1 MELILGQS
9 GAPRA
14 QGLYDPALEHDAC
27 GFGFVVDIAG
37 RPSHRTVR
45 DALTVLVN
53 LEHRG
58 ATGSETNT
66 GDGAG
71 LTIQIPHRFLADVAA
86 KSGVRLRGKGGYG
99 VGMVFL
105 PQDRVGRVECFR
117 LFEQVVAD
125 EGLRF
130 LGWRD
135 VPTDNSSLGTSA
147 KAAQPLIRQVFIDRP
162 ERLVEDLA
170 FERKL
175 YVVRRLVEKAISRS
189 AIPSRGDFYI
199 PSLSCRTIVYKGMLN
214 ASQLQVFY
222 PDLADERV
230 ESAIAMVHSRFST
243 NTFPSW
249 PRAHPYRY
257 ISHNGEIN
265 TLRGNVNWMRARQAL
280 FSSGLFGDE
289 LTKALPVIDAEGSDS
304 AILDNVL
311 ELLYLSGRSLAHAL
325 MMMVPEP
332 WQHHESMAPEKRAF
346 YEFHSCLMEPWDG
359 PASIAFTDGIRVGA
373 TLDRNGLRPARYYV
387 TSDGRVIMASEAG
400 VLDIP
405 ADEIVAKGR
414 LQPGRMFLVDTAEQR
429 IVSDEDLKRRITGEH
444 PYTEWVRD
452 WLVKLTELPPPP
464 RVIEPDHETVLRRQ
478 EVFGYTAEDVR
489 LVLNSMATTG
499 TDPVGA
505 MGNDQALAVLSER
518 PQLLYSYF
526 KQLFAQVTNP
536 PIDAIREEIITATE
550 MAIGPEG
557 NLLEPNPRSAHQ
569 LEMPSPVL
577 SNEELEKIRALS
589 TGDASGKPEG
599 HGFRTITLPIL
610 FRVAD
615 GGAGLRKAIEQV
627 RERASEAINEGHNII
642 ILSDRGHNETEA
654 PIPALLAVSA
664 VHHHLVRAGTRTQ
677 VGLVLESGEPR
688 EVHHFA
694 LLIGY
699 GASAVNPYLA
709 FETVHDQVRL
719 GTLSGPA
726 ELAERKYRK
735 AIAKGIVKV
744 ISKMGISTVQSYH
757 GAQIF
762 EALGLS
768 QDFVDEYFTSTPTRI
783 GGIGIDVVAREVE
796 MRQDRAYPPKRP
808 IYHKQLG
815 VGGNI
820 QWRFDGERHLFNPL
834 SIAQLQHATRS
845 GDYAA
850 FKEYSKLIDD
860 QSEGL
865 CTLRGLMEFK
875 PNHRHPLSI
884 DEVEPVESIVKR
896 FKTGAMSYGSISR
909 ETHEALAIAMN
920 RLGAKSNTGE
930 GGEDPARFE
939 MLPNGDSLKSA
950 IKQVA
955 SGRFGVTSEYLVS
968 AREIQIKMA
977 QGAKPGE
984 GGQLPGHKVYP
995 WIAKVRHSTPGV
1007 GLISPPPHHDIY
1019 SIEDLAELIHDL
1031 KNANPDAR
1039 ISVKLVSEVG
1049 VGTIAAGVAKAHA
1062 DVILISGHDGGT
1074 GASPLSSIKH
1084 AGLPWELGI
1093 AETNQTLLLNDLRSR
1108 VAIEVDGQMKT
1119 GRDVVIGALLG
1130 AEEFGFSTAPLV
1142 TLGCVMMRV
1151 CDKNTCPVGVA
1162 TQDPELRKRF
1172 SGDPQYV
1179 VNFMTFVAREVREYM
1194 AQLGFRTFD
1203 EMVGHSERIEMRRAI
1218 DHWKAHSLDFS
1229 RILFQPRIPKT
1240 TLRTC
1245 QIGQEHN
1252 LERSLDSTTLIPLC
1266 MPALEDS
1273 LPVHAEMPIRN
1284 VNRVVGTS
1292 LGSEVTRRYGAA
1304 GLPED
1309 TIDLHFRGSAGQSFG
1324 AFIPNGLTLT
1334 LEGDANDYLGK
1345 GLSGG
1350 KIVLYP
1356 DRESKFVAEDNIVTG
1371 NVALYGATSGE
1382 AYIRGIAGERFAVR
1396 NSGASAVVEGVGDHG
1411 CEYMTGGRVV
1421 VIGKT
1426 GRNFAAGMSG
1436 GVAYVLDESGE
1447 GGAAGGG
1454 FERVC
1459 NKEMVQLFPLSDPDE
1474 TAMIRRLIDRHVEYT
1489 GSTRARALLDDWQTT
1504 VSRFIRVVPNDYR
1517 RVIEAQAR
1525 MRERGLSQDEA
1536 EMAAFDEN
1544 VLDASRVAGN

>member
-1 MELILGQS
+1 LRQTGGS
-9 GAPRA
+9 RA
-14 QGLYDPALEHDAC
+14 QGLYDPRFEHDAC

-37 RPSHRTVR
+37 RPSHDIVR

-58 ATGSETNT
+58 ATGSEKNT

-86 KSGVRLRGKGGYG
+86 RSGVRLRGKGGYG

-105 PQDRVGRVECFR
+105 PQDKSGRVECFR
-117 LFEQVVAD
+117 LFEQVIAD
-125 EGLRF
+125 EGLHL

-135 VPTDNSSLGTSA
+135 VPTENSGLGASA
-147 KAAQPLIRQVFIDRP
+147 RAAQPLIRQVFVDRP

-175 YVVRRLVEKAISRS
+175 YIVRRLVEKAVSRS
-189 AIPSRGDFYI
+189 AIPARGDFYI

-214 ASQLQVFY
+214 ASQLRVFY

-265 TLRGNVNWMRARQAL
+265 TLRGNVNWMHARESQ
-280 FSSGLFGDE
+280 FSSTAFGDE
-289 LTKALPVIDAEGSDS
+289 LTKALPAIDTEGSDS

-373 TLDRNGLRPARYYV
+373 TLDRNGLRPARYWI
-387 TSDGRVIMASEAG
+387 TADGRVVMASEAG

-405 ADEIVAKGR
+405 PDRVVAKGR
-414 LQPGRMFLVDTAEQR
+414 LKPGRMFLVDTAEGR
-429 IVSDEDLKRRITGEH
+429 IVSDDELKRRVSTEH
-444 PYTEWVRD
+444 PYGEWVRE

-489 LVLNSMATTG
+489 ILINPMAATG
-499 TDPVGA
+499 AEPVGA
-505 MGNDQALAVLSER
+505 MGDDVALAVLSER

-536 PIDAIREEIITATE
+536 PIDAIREEIIMATE

-557 NLLEPNPRSAHQ
+557 NLLEPDPRSAHQ

-577 SNEELEKIRALS
+577 SNEELEKIRGLS
-589 TGDASGKPEG
+589 TGGP
-599 HGFRTITLPIL
+599 HGFKTITLPIL

-615 GGAGLRKAIEQV
+615 GGAGLRKAIEQLLD
-627 RERASEAINEGHNII
+627 RSSEAISEGHNVI
-642 ILSDRGHNETEA
+642 ILSDRGHDANEA

-719 GTLSGPA
+719 GMISGSA
-726 ELAERKYRK
+726 ELAEKKYRK

-744 ISKMGISTVQSYH
+744 ISKMGISTIQSYH
-757 GAQIF
+757 GAQVF
-762 EALGLS
+762 EAVGLN
-768 QDFVDEYFTSTPTRI
+768 QDFIDEYFTWTPTRI
-783 GGIGIDVVAREVE
+783 GGVGIDVIAREVK

-815 VGGNI
+815 VGGNL
-820 QWRFDGERHLFNPL
+820 QYRVGGEQHLFNPL
-834 SIAQLQHATRS
+834 SISQLQYATRS
-845 GDYAA
+845 GSYPA
-850 FKEYSKLIDD
+850 FKEYSKLIDN
-860 QSEGL
+860 QSAGL
-865 CTLRGLMEFK
+865 CTLRGLMDFK
-875 PNHRHPLSI
+875 PNHRHALSI

-909 ETHEALAIAMN
+909 EAHEALAIAMN

-939 MLPNGDSLKSA
+939 TLPNGDSPKSA

-1031 KNANPDAR
+1031 KNANTAAR

-1093 AETNQTLLLNDLRSR
+1093 AETNQVLLMNDLRSR
-1108 VAIEVDGQMKT
+1108 VAVEVDGQMKT

-1130 AEEFGFSTAPLV
+1130 AEEFGFATAPLV
-1142 TLGCVMMRV
+1142 TLGCVMMRA
-1151 CDKNTCPVGVA
+1151 CHLNTCPVGIA

-1172 SGDPQYV
+1172 TGDPQYV
-1179 VNFMTFVAREVREYM
+1179 VNFMTFVAQEVREYM
-1194 AQLGFRTFD
+1194 TQLGFRTLE
-1203 EMVGHSERIEMRRAI
+1203 EMVGHSERLEMRRAI
-1218 DHWKAHSLDFS
+1218 DHWKAHNLDFS
-1229 RILFQPRIPKT
+1229 RILFQPQVPKT

-1252 LERSLDSTTLIPLC
+1252 IDVSLDATTLIPLC
-1266 MPALEDS
+1266 KPALDRGER
-1273 LPVHAEMPIRN
+1273 VEAELPIRN
-1284 VNRVVGTS
+1284 VNRVVGTT
-1292 LGSEVTRRYGAA
+1292 LGSEVTRRYGGA

-1309 TIDLHFRGSAGQSFG
+1309 TINLHFRGSAGQSFG
-1324 AFIPNGLTLT
+1324 AFIPKGISMT
-1334 LEGDANDYLGK
+1334 LEGDANDYIGK

-1356 DRESKFVAEDNIVTG
+1356 PRESTFLAEENVITG
-1371 NVALYGATSGE
+1371 NVAFYGATSGE
-1382 AYIRGIAGERFAVR
+1382 AYIRGIAGERFGVR
-1396 NSGASAVVEGVGDHG
+1396 NSGVNAVVEGVGDHG

-1459 NKEMVQLFPLSDPDE
+1459 NKEMVQLLPLSDPAE
-1474 TAMIRRLIDRHVEYT
+1474 EAEVRRLLERHVAYT
-1489 GSTRARALLDDWQTT
+1489 GSTRAKALLDEWPTT

-1525 MRERGLSQDEA
+1525 IREKGLSPDEA
-1536 EMAAFDEN
+1536 EMAAFEEN
-1544 VLDASRVAGN
+1544 VMDARRVAGN

>member
-1 MELILGQS
+1 MESKLAHTG
-9 GAPRA
+9 GPGA
-14 QGLYDPALEHDAC
+14 QGLYDPAFEHDAC

-37 RPSHRTVR
+37 RPSHAIVR
-45 DALTVLVN
+45 DALTVLLN

-58 ATGSETNT
+58 ATGSEKNT

-71 LTIQIPHRFLADVAA
+71 LTIQIPHRFLSEVAA
-86 KSGVRLRGKGGYG
+86 RSGIRLRGRGGYG
-99 VGMVFL
+99 VGVVFL
-105 PQDRVGRVECFR
+105 PADRLGRVECFR
-117 LFEQVVAD
+117 LFERVVEE
-125 EGLRF
+125 EGLHF
-130 LGWRD
+130 LGWRE
-135 VPTDNSSLGTSA
+135 VPTDNTGLGASA
-147 KAAQPLIRQVFIDRP
+147 KASQPFIRQVFIDRP
-162 ERLVEDLA
+162 EGVVEDLA

-199 PSLSCRTIVYKGMLN
+199 PSLSCRTVVYKGMLN
-214 ASQLQVFY
+214 ASQLTTFY
-222 PDLADERV
+222 PDLSDERV

-249 PRAHPYRY
+249 ARAHPYRY

-265 TLRGNVNWMRARQAL
+265 TLRGNVNWMHARQSQ
-280 FSSGLFGDE
+280 FSSKLFGND
-289 LTKALPVIDAEGSDS
+289 LTKALPAIDTEGSDS
-304 AILDNVL
+304 AILDNTL

-332 WQHHESMAPEKRAF
+332 WQHHESMAPDKKAF
-346 YEFHSCLMEPWDG
+346 YEFHACLMEPWDG
-359 PASIAFTDGIRVGA
+359 PASIAFTDGIRIGA

-387 TSDGRVIMASEAG
+387 TADGRVVMASEAG

-405 ADEIVAKGR
+405 ADQIVAKGR

-429 IVSDEDLKRRITGEH
+429 IVSDDELKHRVATEH
-444 PYTEWVRD
+444 PYQEWLRE

-489 LVLNSMATTG
+489 LLINPMAATG
-499 TDPVGA
+499 TEPVGA

-536 PIDAIREEIITATE
+536 PIDAIREEIIMATE

-557 NLLEPNPRSAHQ
+557 NLLEPGPESSHQ
-569 LEMPSPVL
+569 LELPSPVL
-577 SNEELEKIRALS
+577 SNDELEKIRHLS
-589 TGDASGKPEG
+589 AGDTSGGPDA
-599 HGFRTITLPIL
+599 HGFKTITLPTL
-610 FRVAD
+610 YRVGD
-615 GGAGLRKAIEQV
+615 GGAGLRKAIEAL
-627 RERASEAINEGHNII
+627 RDRASEAIAEGHNII
-642 ILSDRGHNETEA
+642 ILSDRGHNADEA
-654 PIPALLAVSA
+654 PMPALLAVSA
-664 VHHHLVRAGTRTQ
+664 VHHHLVRSGTRTLA
-677 VGLVLESGEPR
+677 GLVLESGEPR

-694 LLIGY
+694 LLLGY

-719 GTLSGPA
+719 GLIAGAGEVA
-726 ELAERKYRK
+726 EKKYRK

-744 ISKMGISTVQSYH
+744 ISKMGISTIQSYH
-757 GAQIF
+757 GAQVF
-762 EALGLS
+762 EALGLN
-768 QDFVDEYFTSTPTRI
+768 QDFIDEYFTGTPTRI
-783 GGIGIDVVAREVE
+783 GGIGIDVVAREVK
-796 MRQDRAYPPKRP
+796 MRQDRAYPPNRP

-815 VGGNI
+815 TGGNV
-820 QWRFDGERHLFNPL
+820 QYRVDGEHHLFNPL
-834 SIAQLQHATRS
+834 SIAQLQYSTRS
-845 GDYAA
+845 GSYPA

-875 PNHRHPLSI
+875 PNHRHPLSV
-884 DEVEPVESIVKR
+884 DDVEPVSEIVKR
-896 FKTGAMSYGSISR
+896 FKTGAMSYGSISQ
-909 ETHEALAIAMN
+909 ETHETLAIAMN
-920 RLGAKSNTGE
+920 RLGGKSNTGE

-939 MLPNGDSLKSA
+939 VMANGDSMKSA

-984 GGQLPGHKVYP
+984 GGQLPGTKVYP

-1031 KNANPDAR
+1031 KNANPGAR

-1093 AETNQTLLLNDLRSR
+1093 AETNQVLLVNDLRSR
-1108 VAIEVDGQMKT
+1108 VAVEVDGQMKT

-1151 CDKNTCPVGVA
+1151 CHLNTCPVGVA

-1179 VNFMTFVAREVREYM
+1179 VNFMTFVAQEVREYM
-1194 AQLGFRTFD
+1194 AQLGFRTFE
-1203 EMVGHSERIEMRRAI
+1203 EMVGHSERLEMRRAI
-1218 DHWKAHSLDFS
+1218 DHWKAHNLDFS
-1229 RILFQPRIPKT
+1229 RILFQPKVPKS

-1245 QIGQEHN
+1245 QIGQEHK
-1252 LERSLDSTTLIPLC
+1252 LEQSLDATTLIPLC
-1266 MPALEDS
+1266 APALERGEKVEAD
-1273 LPVHAEMPIRN
+1273 LPVHN
-1284 VNRVVGTS
+1284 TNRVVATS

-1309 TIDLHFRGSAGQSFG
+1309 TIRLHFRGSAGQSFG
-1324 AFIPNGLTLT
+1324 AFVPNGVTLT

-1350 KIVLYP
+1350 KIVLFP
-1356 DRESKFVAEDNIVTG
+1356 DRDATFVAEENVITG
-1371 NVALYGATSGE
+1371 NVALYGGTSGE

-1396 NSGASAVVEGVGDHG
+1396 NSGVNAVVEGVGDHG
-1411 CEYMTGGRVV
+1411 CEYMTGGKVV

-1436 GVAYVLDESGE
+1436 GIAYVLDESGE

-1459 NKEMVQLFPLSDPDE
+1459 NKEMVQLFPLSDPKE
-1474 TAMIRRLIDRHVEYT
+1474 IAQIRRLLERHVEYT
-1489 GSTRARALLDDWQTT
+1489 DSPRARALLDEWDTT
-1504 VSRFIRVVPNDYR
+1504 VNRFVRVVPNDYR
-1517 RVIEAQAR
+1517 RVLEAQAR
-1525 MRERGLSQDEA
+1525 MREKGLSQEEA

-1544 VLDASRVAGN
+1544 VLDARRVAGN